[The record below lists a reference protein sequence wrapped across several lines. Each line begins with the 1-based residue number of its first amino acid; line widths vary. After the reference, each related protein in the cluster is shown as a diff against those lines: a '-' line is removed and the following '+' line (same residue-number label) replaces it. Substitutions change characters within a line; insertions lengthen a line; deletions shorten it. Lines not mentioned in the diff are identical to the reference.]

1 MIHANF
7 GGVIDSCVLANY
19 PVCDLFLRLAE
30 TPRLY
35 VPHWSEQI
43 LNEVRRT
50 HVEKLQWPEGL
61 ADSFQN
67 AVRTNFPEAMVSGYE
82 PYAEIVKNHPKDRHV
97 AAAALQSK
105 CEVIVTFNLKDFPRE
120 ALTCHGIRA
129 EHPSEFLIN
138 LYHIDGGVFVSK
150 LVGIAT
156 QRQID
161 LKRAIETLSKSLPIF
176 TDFLS
181 ECLGIDE

>member
-7 GGVIDSCVLANY
+7 GAVLDACVLANY

-43 LNEVRRT
+43 LAEVRRT
-50 HVEKLQWPEGL
+50 HIEKLAWPENI
-61 ADSFQN
+61 ADSWQR
-67 AVRTNFPEAMVSGYE
+67 AVRTHFPEAMVNGHE
-82 PYAEIVKNHPKDRHV
+82 PYIEIVKNEAKDRHV
-97 AAAALQSK
+97 AASAIQSK
-105 CEVIVTFNLKDFPRE
+105 CEVIVTFNLKDFPRD
-120 ALTCHGIRA
+120 ALAPHGIRA

-138 LYHIDGGVFVSK
+138 LYNIDGGVFVSK
-150 LVGIAT
+150 LVGISS
-156 QRQID
+156 QRQIN
-161 LKRAIETLSKSLPIF
+161 LRQTVETLAKSLPAF

-181 ECLGIDE
+181 ESLGLD